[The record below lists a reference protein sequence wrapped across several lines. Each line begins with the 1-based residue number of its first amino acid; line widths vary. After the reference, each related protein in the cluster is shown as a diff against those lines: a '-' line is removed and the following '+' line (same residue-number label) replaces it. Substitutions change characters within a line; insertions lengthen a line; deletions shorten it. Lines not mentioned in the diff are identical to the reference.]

1 MSFLAG
7 RLAAQEGAYF
17 LQESKLAAGRLA
29 AKLPAS
35 ARGPRPASP
44 PPSPDVLPEILR
56 HSVPIRPTPP
66 PADSTLYG
74 STRWVLPQGGAE
86 TAGVSPDVL
95 NPLRSYVAL
104 PQATFGP
111 KRWELP
117 TEQPYYSAAT
127 ANERR
132 RDMHPPPMDPEKLKA
147 VIDGYSQVGKAFL
160 AGTVLVFGGATAV
173 LLYTANKLQLHS
185 VDDVKAKGKD
195 AVQPH
200 ADMIKE
206 QIAPLR
212 KWVTK
217 LRNPSFV
224 SGCRIDPLAEDTSRK
239 WHYEA
244 DRESGEKSVLVRELS
259 RALGAKTRSN

>member
-66 PADSTLYG
+66 PADPTLYG
-74 STRWVLPQGGAE
+74 STRWALPPGGAE
-86 TAGVSPDVL
+86 AAGVSPDVM

-185 VDDVKAKGKD
+185 VDDVRAKGKD

-200 ADMIKE
+200 ADTIKE

-212 KWVTK
+212 KW
-217 LRNPSFV
+217 
-224 SGCRIDPLAEDTSRK
+224 AEDTSRK
-239 WHYEA
+239 WHYKGE
-244 DRESGEKSVLVRELS
+244 RESGEKSVLVRELS
-259 RALGAKTRSN
+259 RALGAKTRPTN